1 MALIAVAADKGAPGV
16 TTTAVA
22 LAALWPRRAL
32 LAEIDPAGGDLLY
45 RSVGANG
52 RPLDPGTGIL
62 SLAATARRGIAA
74 EQLWDHSQRL
84 AGGLDVIVGLTSS
97 DQAAGVAGQWAA
109 LGRAFAELAQ
119 SPHPEAAAD
128 VIADC
133 GRLGPDS
140 PTLALLPQATLL
152 LLVTRVQPEN
162 LAHVRERA
170 IALSNKLHGQQRG
183 AAQLGKPQL
192 GLLLV
197 ADPQQ
202 GRKIAHQVDDMMAA
216 THSGAR
222 VLGLVAEDV
231 AGAEQLAGR
240 RRGRVDKSLLIRS
253 VRKVVAD
260 LHQNFRG
267 ELNPG
272 TGQTGQ
278 HQVLPPQ
285 QPAGAAA
292 AAAASVPPGYASAPQ
307 QPAAPGG
314 PWQQPQ
320 PGPAPQSGAA
330 QPGQPAPQPGPA
342 PSGPQPAAGSGY
354 GYPQAGYGYPPA
366 GRPEQS
372 GGRPGAPGA
381 VR

>member
-22 LAALWPRRAL
+22 LAALWPRRVL
-32 LAEIDPAGGDLLY
+32 LAETDPAGGDLIY
-45 RSVGANG
+45 RSVGGNG
-52 RPLDPGTGIL
+52 RPLDPGTGVL

-84 AGGLDVIVGLTSS
+84 SGGLDVIVGLTSA
-97 DQAAGVAGQWAA
+97 DQAAGVAGQWSA

-119 SPHPEAAAD
+119 SPHQEAAAD

-133 GRLGPDS
+133 GRLGADS
-140 PTLALLPQATLL
+140 PTLAMLPQAALL

-170 IALSNKLHGQQRG
+170 VALSNKLHGQQRG
-183 AAQLGKPQL
+183 AAQLGKPQI

-202 GRKIAHQVDDMMAA
+202 GGRIAGQVNEMMAA
-216 THSGAR
+216 THAGAR
-222 VLGLVAEDV
+222 IVGLVAEDP

-253 VRKVVAD
+253 ARKVVAD

-267 ELNPG
+267 ELNPTG
-272 TGQTGQ
+272 TGSSQTGQ
-278 HQVLPPQ
+278 HPVLPQ
-285 QPAGAAA
+285 QQ
-292 AAAASVPPGYASAPQ
+292 AAAASVPPQYTTGPEPAP
-307 QPAAPGG
+307 APGG
-314 PWQQPQ
+314 PWRQPGPPQPAQPQ
-320 PGPAPQSGAA
+320 PVQPQSGQHPA
-330 QPGQPAPQPGPA
+330 QPGYGGTQPGYGGHQPGQA
-342 PSGPQPAAGSGY
+342 PSGY
-354 GYPQAGYGYPPA
+354 GYPQPGQ
-366 GRPEQS
+366 RHQ
-372 GGRPGAPGA
+372 PGAPGA
-381 VR
+381 VL